1 MQHQRIQKYFSS
13 EHLYPV
19 LIVISYADSND
30 TIPKAL
36 EIIKTIKTIFCSDL
50 ITAIIA
56 VIGVTLLFGSISLY
70 LAWLTYQERYG
81 ISFDDFLKL
90 NF

>member
-1 MQHQRIQKYFSS
+1 M
-13 EHLYPV
+13 
-19 LIVISYADSND
+19 ISYVDSND

-36 EIIKTIKTIFCSDL
+36 EITKTIKTIFCSDL

-90 NF
+90 YF